1 MLLKNNTCRKLEVLL
16 DDKHYVWNAGD
27 SIELPE
33 REARFAMMI
42 QPMLV
47 AIEEVVINAEPQEV
61 KVAKNVKN
69 KKSRK

>member
-1 MLLKNNTCRKLEVLL
+1 MLLKNNTCQKLEVLL
-16 DDKHYVWNAGD
+16 DNKKYVWNAGE
-27 SIELPE
+27 SIELEE

-47 AIEEVVINAEPQEV
+47 TIEEVVINAEPQEV